1 MDFLRHDLR
10 YAARLLR
17 RNPALTLIAGIAL
30 TLGIG
35 LTTTIFSLVYGV
47 ILRGLPFEEP
57 QEIMH
62 LSRSN
67 LKRDV
72 KRMEVTIH
80 DFHDWRAQQRAF
92 GDLAAFYT
100 TTVNVSGTE
109 KPERFSGGYMSA
121 NAFRVLRVRPVL
133 GRTFRDGEDRPGA
146 EPVIVL
152 GYSVWRDR
160 FGADPNIVGRMIRA
174 NGEPVTVIGV
184 MPDRFA
190 FPFMQQVWLPL
201 RLDPVAIPR
210 GEGQTMHVFGRLRP
224 GVSIGE
230 AAAQLSAIARR
241 LELEHPATNEGIGA
255 VVGPFVKEVLVD
267 EGVEILY
274 VMLGAV
280 FLVLLVAC
288 ANVANLLLSRGAARS
303 KEVAIR
309 TALGAS
315 RFRVAAQF
323 LSEALALAVV
333 GGVLGTG
340 VAWVGVRLLD
350 DAMTREG
357 IPFFVDIRLDGV
369 ALLFVLATTLVA
381 TLAAGLLPALQASR
395 AGVGE
400 VLKDDARGS
409 SSFRLGRVSKAIVVL
424 EIALSCGLLVGA
436 GLMIKSVT
444 KLRTVDFGFE
454 MTSVFTARIGL
465 PEGKYADSA
474 SQLRFYEELQSR
486 LAALPGV
493 EAASL
498 GSALPAAASLRRDR
512 LALDGR
518 AYATERDY
526 PLTGAGVVAPGYFA
540 AFGVAPRR
548 GRDFSSGDREGTLP
562 VAIVNES
569 FARRFFPDRDPVG
582 QRIRMGGPGTKEPWR
597 TIVGVAPDLYV
608 SGPDNNEPDGIYIPM
623 AQSPQRFLSVALRT
637 GCPHAPRGHPAGGCD
652 PMALTATVRETV
664 TAIDADLP
672 IYNVKSL
679 PEAIHDQTW
688 FYDVFGVV
696 FMIFGFVALFLA
708 SVGLYGVMAFSVS
721 RRTREVGIRMA
732 LGAQGRDVLG
742 LILRQGFIQ
751 IAVGLFL
758 GLSLAAGL
766 SRLLALLL
774 FQVDPRDPSVFGGVI
789 LTLFLTG
796 VAACLIPARR
806 ATRVDPMVALRSE

>member
-80 DFHDWRAQQRAF
+80 DSHDWRAQQKAF

-100 TTVNVSGTE
+100 GTVNVSGTE

-518 AYATERDY
+518 AYATERDSRS
-526 PLTGAGVVAPGYFA
+526 PARAWWRPATSPPSGWRRGGAGTSRQA
-540 AFGVAPRR
+540 
-548 GRDFSSGDREGTLP
+548 T
-562 VAIVNES
+562 
-569 FARRFFPDRDPVG
+569 ARARSR
-582 QRIRMGGPGTKEPWR
+582 WR
-597 TIVGVAPDLYV
+597 
-608 SGPDNNEPDGIYIPM
+608 S
-623 AQSPQRFLSVALRT
+623 
-637 GCPHAPRGHPAGGCD
+637 
-652 PMALTATVRETV
+652 
-664 TAIDADLP
+664 
-672 IYNVKSL
+672 
-679 PEAIHDQTW
+679 
-688 FYDVFGVV
+688 
-696 FMIFGFVALFLA
+696 
-708 SVGLYGVMAFSVS
+708 
-721 RRTREVGIRMA
+721 
-732 LGAQGRDVLG
+732 
-742 LILRQGFIQ
+742 
-751 IAVGLFL
+751 
-758 GLSLAAGL
+758 
-766 SRLLALLL
+766 
-774 FQVDPRDPSVFGGVI
+774 
-789 LTLFLTG
+789 
-796 VAACLIPARR
+796 
-806 ATRVDPMVALRSE
+806 